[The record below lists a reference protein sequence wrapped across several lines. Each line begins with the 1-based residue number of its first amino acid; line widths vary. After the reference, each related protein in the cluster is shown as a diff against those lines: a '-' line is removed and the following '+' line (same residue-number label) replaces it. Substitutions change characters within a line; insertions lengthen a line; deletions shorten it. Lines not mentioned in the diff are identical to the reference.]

1 MRFTHA
7 NRHCPDHPYDTLR
20 RCEDEFVINSM
31 PDEQST
37 EILKWLQKYR
47 EERHQQL
54 QQLQNQTTMTPPN
67 TTRKTP
73 KRSSSTIKNNDENK
87 RRYQKPSSIENYESQ
102 ENCDTTTTSNGA
114 ELLLMS
120 PSKGKLMA
128 RKGLMCELDMNVD
141 GGGSVRGGFVTS
153 SPMPIPLS
161 QVSLDPSH
169 NHSMFQTIIG
179 SPLSSAGKLKP
190 CRPKIILW
198 KEPLDNDDELFDGT
212 ANNTALRMNGYPS
225 ASSDENLMRKEP
237 EIIPVIVP
245 NEIQHRQT
253 TSLTSSTFNPKKK
266 WLRDAW
272 QEDLGT
278 KPLDYGCNHPL
289 YKNPETSN
297 WQMASSSTTSSHLN
311 TDPNQNRPSVLM
323 TATKDAA
330 PHYWNE
336 LN

>member
-114 ELLLMS
+114 ELLLIMS

-141 GGGSVRGGFVTS
+141 GGSRGGFVTS
-153 SPMPIPLS
+153 SPMPTPLS
-161 QVSLDPSH
+161 QVSTDPSH

-198 KEPLDNDDELFDGT
+198 KEPLDNDDELFDGS
-212 ANNTALRMNGYPS
+212 ANNTALRMNDYPS

-245 NEIQHRQT
+245 NEIQQRQA

-311 TDPNQNRPSVLM
+311 GDPNQNRPSVLM

-330 PHYWNE
+330 SHYWNE